1 MNNQQQFIPALR
13 FKPLTRLYDFIMG
26 VTFPVKKIKCALLEQ
41 GDLENGYE
49 VLDFGCGTATFL
61 IMGKQQYPEINFSG
75 LDVDD
80 EILKIA
86 GTKVKKQ
93 NINVELVRY
102 DGGHFPIADKL
113 FDRIFSTL
121 VFHHLSTKNKKISLS
136 EIFRVLKDD
145 GELHIAD
152 FGKAKNG
159 ATRLLFHFF
168 RFFDGLENT
177 SLNAKGKLMEMI
189 REAGFSNVQSLNN
202 FNTAF
207 GMVELIKAKKI

>member
-13 FKPLTRLYDFIMG
+13 YKPLTGLYDFLVGI
-26 VTFPVKKIKCALLEQ
+26 TFPEKKIKLALLEQ
-41 GDLENGYE
+41 GDLKNDFA

-61 IMGKQQYPEINFSG
+61 IMGKKQYPKMNFSG

-86 GTKVKKQ
+86 STKIKKE
-93 NINVELVRY
+93 NVNVELVGY
-102 DGGHFPIADKL
+102 DGSHFPIADKL
-113 FDRIFSTL
+113 FDGIFSTL
-121 VFHHLSTKNKKISLS
+121 VFHHLSTKNKKNALS

-177 SLNAKGKLMEMI
+177 SVNAEGKLMEMI

-207 GMVELIKAKKI
+207 GMVELIKATKV

>member
-1 MNNQQQFIPALR
+1 MNNQQQFIPALKY
-13 FKPLTRLYDFIMG
+13 KPLTGLYDFLVGIK
-26 VTFPVKKIKCALLEQ
+26 FPEKKIKLALLEQ
-41 GDLENGYE
+41 GDLKNDFA
-49 VLDFGCGTATFL
+49 VLDFGYGTATFL
-61 IMGKQQYPEINFSG
+61 ILGKKQYPKMNFSG

-86 GTKVKKQ
+86 GTKIEKE

-102 DGGHFPIADKL
+102 DGSHFPITDKL

-121 VFHHLSTKNKKISLS
+121 VFHHLSTKNKKNALS

-159 ATRLLFHFF
+159 ATWLLFHFF
-168 RFFDGLENT
+168 GFYDGLENT
-177 SLNAKGKLMEMI
+177 FVNAEGKLMEMI
-189 REAGFSNVQSLNN
+189 R
-202 FNTAF
+202 
-207 GMVELIKAKKI
+207 

>member
-1 MNNQQQFIPALR
+1 MRHCYF
-13 FKPLTRLYDFIMG
+13 FIMG
-26 VTFPVKKIKCALLEQ
+26 KK
-41 GDLENGYE
+41 
-49 VLDFGCGTATFL
+49 
-61 IMGKQQYPEINFSG
+61 QYPKKNFSG

-86 GTKVKKQ
+86 STKIKKE

-102 DGGHFPIADKL
+102 DGSHFPIADKL

-121 VFHHLSTKNKKISLS
+121 VFHHLSTKNKKNALS

-152 FGKAKNG
+152 LGKAKNG

-177 SLNAKGKLMEMI
+177 FVNAEGKLMEMI
-189 REAGFSNVQSLNN
+189 REAGFSNVQSLNSY
-202 FNTAF
+202 NTAF
-207 GMVELIKAKKI
+207 GMVELIKATKV